1 MNAQYLLLFSVV
13 MTFLVFV
20 YQRTE
25 SKKRL
30 TVLLLLFV
38 PAILI
43 RNWIVYR
50 DLDSEGITALG
61 IALLLNF
68 VFWVL
73 IGRYNPVGSSDE
85 IQVLGMDD

>member
-1 MNAQYLLLFSVV
+1 MNTQYFLLFTVV
-13 MTFLVFV
+13 MTLLVFI

-25 SKKRL
+25 SKKRF
-30 TVLLLLFV
+30 TVLLLLFI
-38 PAILI
+38 PGLLI

-50 DLDSEGITALG
+50 DLNTEGITALG
-61 IALLLNF
+61 IALLLNLI
-68 VFWVL
+68 FWVL